1 MFTNTAYTNA
11 DLKLVTCKPVIYFKA
26 VVDPCRKSFR
36 IVVVIVVTTYHHKLI
51 AAYPCT
57 YLMIFC

>member
-11 DLKLVTCKPVIYFKA
+11 DLKLVTCKLVIYPKP

-36 IVVVIVVTTYHHKLI
+36 IVVVIVR
-51 AAYPCT
+51 C
-57 YLMIFC
+57 